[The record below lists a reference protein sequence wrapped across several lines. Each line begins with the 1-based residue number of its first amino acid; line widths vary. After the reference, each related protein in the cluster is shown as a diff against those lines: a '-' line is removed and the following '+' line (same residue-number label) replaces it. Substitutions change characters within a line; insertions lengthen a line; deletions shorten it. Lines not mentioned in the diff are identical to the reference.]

1 MQPLI
6 LQGFLITYRIFP
18 EYIPPNI
25 PPNVLEPFGMEWNG
39 MELQTIC
46 WYGGIGRHNRLK
58 ICRTLVR
65 AGSSPAT
72 STVLYVNPHF
82 QLGAEVD
89 SFSLPKIPMIALAE
103 EIFLLKSICV

>member
-1 MQPLI
+1 
-6 LQGFLITYRIFP
+6 
-18 EYIPPNI
+18 
-25 PPNVLEPFGMEWNG
+25 
-39 MELQTIC
+39 MELQTFC

-72 STVLYVNPHF
+72 SIVLDWNPHF
-82 QLGAEVD
+82 QLGAEVG
-89 SFSLPKIPMIALAE
+89 SFSLLKSPIMALAE